1 MFRLLLKLIV
11 AALLANA
18 TWHAFNVY
26 SPHYRFKD
34 GTQYAAQFRGDSSD
48 DVLRDKILSLAAQF
62 DVPVTEDEVA
72 VSHVGQ
78 HTFVEVNYVT
88 SIELLPG
95 FKRPWPLAFKV
106 DVLTLNTPKPN
117 DSPK

>member
-11 AALLANA
+11 VALLANA

-26 SPHYRFKD
+26 APHYRFKD
-34 GTQYAAQFRGDSSD
+34 GAQYAAQFRGDSSD
-48 DVLRDKILSLAAQF
+48 EVLRDKILALAEQF
-62 DVPVTEDEVA
+62 EVPVTENEVS

-78 HTFVEVNYVT
+78 HTFVEVSYVT
-88 SIELLPG
+88 SIEVVPG

-106 DVLTLNTPKPN
+106 DVLTLNTPKA
-117 DSPK
+117 DESPK